1 MCIQAFPDYQNRERQ
16 IAQITDHV
24 LQDLVRRCLRSDH
37 TERPD
42 MAEIISILEDFDKT
56 EHLIVGD
63 NYPATEQLY

>member
-1 MCIQAFPDYQNRERQ
+1 MCIQTFPDYQNRERQ

-42 MAEIISILEDFDKT
+42 MAEIISILEDW
-56 EHLIVGD
+56 
-63 NYPATEQLY
+63 